1 VLPEGYPTDAEV
13 ADYFAKNKARFTI
26 PEQVNLSTIFFLLL
40 PAWAGDRTIE
50 ARVLAEAAHISAQ
63 AGAGADFAELARRYS
78 QDRPTASRGGLVGWV
93 TGEQLVSELQ
103 AAFRLKP
110 GEVSD
115 PIRTPLGFQVIRIND
130 RTPAV
135 QRSLPEVRAE
145 AVALLQQEYRNR
157 KEREVI
163 DGLLKQ
169 SPVSVES
176 STLERWRLEE
186 LRVQR

>member
-1 VLPEGYPTDAEV
+1 M
-13 ADYFAKNKARFTI
+13 
-26 PEQVNLSTIFFLLL
+26 
-40 PAWAGDRTIE
+40 
-50 ARVLAEAAHISAQ
+50 
-63 AGAGADFAELARRYS
+63 
-78 QDRPTASRGGLVGWV
+78 TA
-93 TGEQLVSELQ
+93 EQLVPELQ
-103 AAFRLKP
+103 GAFRLKP

-115 PIRTPLGFQVIRIND
+115 PIRTQLGFQVVRVND

-135 QRSLPEVRAE
+135 QRPLPEVRAE